1 MFRGHCV
8 QGTSGGPREGARGRV
23 AGRPEGGWGAC
34 GRRGAGRAG
43 LGRRRR
49 RGGADEFSSEGFWRE
64 KLGSGARGVRG
75 LLRKGRWEP

>member
-1 MFRGHCV
+1 M
-8 QGTSGGPREGARGRV
+8 
-23 AGRPEGGWGAC
+23 
-34 GRRGAGRAG
+34 
-43 LGRRRR
+43 GRRRR